1 MAVQRTIAVIGALVL
16 GGCVVAERGGAPT
29 PPKKIS
35 LRFCWAT
42 ADEKEGYQ
50 TVKDEGGQPLHVAA
64 ESFLTEADIE
74 AASAWHGAQR
84 TMILLEFKPL
94 AKLRLAE
101 ASATHVGDRLAVFVD
116 DRLVMS
122 PVVRRPIT
130 AGKVYLNGGFS
141 TAQSDD
147 IVRRLSAVR
156 ATTQAS
162 NP

>member
-1 MAVQRTIAVIGALVL
+1 MVLQRLAVMGSLVL
-16 GGCVVAERGGAPT
+16 SGCVLAERGGAPT

-42 ADEKEGYQ
+42 ADEKAGYQ
-50 TVKDEGGQPLHVAA
+50 AAKDEAGQLLHVAA
-64 ESFLTEADIE
+64 EPFLTEADIE

-84 TMILLEFKPL
+84 TMILLEFSPL
-94 AKLRLAE
+94 AKVRLTE

-141 TAQSDD
+141 TAQTDD